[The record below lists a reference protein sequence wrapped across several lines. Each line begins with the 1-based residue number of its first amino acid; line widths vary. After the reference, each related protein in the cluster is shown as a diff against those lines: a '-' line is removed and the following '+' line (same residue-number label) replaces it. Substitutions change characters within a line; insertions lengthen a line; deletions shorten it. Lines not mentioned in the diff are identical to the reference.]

1 MSSDALQRPSLVRR
15 MAAMLWFAAVLAYL
29 ITLVSMVAGANYLI
43 ERNLDQQA
51 RQLLPVF
58 DDLSVQVLLSPES
71 SARSRISNYA
81 ARIPDIGLVR
91 VYDQRTLAVLAEY
104 HKSGAPA
111 FEPLE
116 QRRAALM
123 SANGAAISH
132 VERLLGVGRSIQAF
146 APIRQVIQRSELLD
160 YGLAPHAETSETVG
174 FIEIGMDFAPSR
186 NSVFAGALV
195 ALGVLSL
202 VLLAGLTAIIG
213 RMRNALRPL
222 HNLQGA
228 LARIAEGDF
237 DASVGDGPADRE
249 VATIR
254 DAIGTTIVA
263 LRQREAE
270 RNEAVRAKVM
280 ADEANLAK
288 GTFLANMSHE
298 IRTPMNGVIGMLEL
312 LLDTDLAASQRQFAS
327 VAHTS
332 AESLLSLINDILD
345 FSKIEAGKLDLE
357 AIPFDLL
364 HELETLASGQAL
376 AAQARGLDLVVNYPA
391 HLPHMLVGDPFRI
404 GQVVANLLSNAIKF
418 TAAGHVLLDVRVL
431 DQRAQHCR
439 LRISVTDT
447 GIGLQ
452 DEQFETIFDKFTQ
465 ADASTTRRFGGTG
478 LGLSICKLLVEMM
491 GGRIGATSEQGK
503 GSTFWFELDL
513 ALACVTRAAIEP
525 GSLAG
530 LRVLC
535 IDSHDVQCA
544 ARNEQFALHGILTE
558 SVDSGRAGLD
568 ALAIGAAAQQPFAV
582 VLIDHQQSDIDA
594 ETLGAMIKADRRFSS
609 ALLVIVG
616 ALSDAADCAR
626 YAHAGYAAFLS
637 KPVPQQ
643 ALIDTLKA
651 LRASLSIGIALPF
664 MNFNK
669 APAAVAEPTPPA
681 MPLAGH
687 CILAVDDNPV
697 NLQVVSHMLERLGAE
712 VDLAENGRVAV
723 HMFLA
728 KPYAAILM
736 DCQMPE
742 LDGYQAV
749 AEIRH
754 LESAMMATQGA
765 AGQRRIPVIALTAH
779 ALEGEREKCI
789 DAGMDDFLTKPLR
802 SAALREKLAC
812 WLTPGA
818 GPCDAQEGEEA
829 EEKETEG
836 DSVEAARRQFGATF
850 PQLARLFLADT
861 PRRIAALDAAVAAG
875 QACQVAEIAHMLAGS
890 ASALGAL
897 ALSEQCK
904 VLELAAL
911 GADLEAVGAASAVIG
926 EQYQIINA
934 RLVGMLPDQMPQ

>member
-1 MSSDALQRPSLVRR
+1 MSSDAMQRPSLVRR
-15 MAAMLWFAAVLAYL
+15 MAAMLWFAAVLAYV

-51 RQLLPVF
+51 RQLLPMF

-71 SARSRISNYA
+71 SARSRISSYA

-91 VYDQRTLAVLAEY
+91 VYDRRNLAVLAEY
-104 HKSGAPA
+104 HKSGSPA
-111 FEPLE
+111 FERLDPA
-116 QRRAALM
+116 RAASM
-123 SANGAAISH
+123 SAHGAAISR

-160 YGLAPHAETSETVG
+160 YGMAPHAETSETVG

-186 NSVFAGALV
+186 NAVYGGALV
-195 ALGVLSL
+195 TLGVLSL
-202 VLLAGLTAIIG
+202 VLLAAMSAIIG

-222 HNLQGA
+222 HNLQEA

-280 ADEANLAK
+280 ADESNVAK

-312 LLDTDLAASQRQFAS
+312 LLDTELAESQRQFAS

-391 HLPHMLVGDPFRI
+391 HLPQMLVGDPCRI

-418 TAAGHVLLDVRVL
+418 TAAGYVLLDVRLVG
-431 DQRAQHCR
+431 QWPQHCR
-439 LRISVTDT
+439 LRIAVTDT
-447 GIGLQ
+447 GIGLAN
-452 DEQFETIFDKFTQ
+452 EHLETIFDKFTQ
-465 ADASTTRRFGGTG
+465 ADPSTTRRFGGTG

-491 GGRIGATSEQGK
+491 GGTIGAHSAQGK

-513 ALACVTRAAIEP
+513 ALAGVTRPAIEP

-535 IDSHDVQCA
+535 IDSHDAQCA
-544 ARNEQFALHGILTE
+544 ARREQFVEHGILAD

-568 ALAIGAAAQQPFAV
+568 ALAIAAAAQQPYAV
-582 VLIDHQQSDIDA
+582 VLIDHQQPDIDP
-594 ETLGAMIKADRRFSS
+594 ETLGAMIKADRRYSN

-616 ALSDAADCAR
+616 ALSDAADSGR
-626 YAHAGYAAFLS
+626 YAHAGYAALLS

-651 LRASLSIGIALPF
+651 LRTSLSIGIALPF
-664 MNFNK
+664 MNFSSPPAVIAV
-669 APAAVAEPTPPA
+669 APAAPP
-681 MPLAGH
+681 PLAGH
-687 CILAVDDNPV
+687 RILAVDDNPV

-712 VDLAENGRVAV
+712 VDLAENGRIAV

-754 LESAMMATQGA
+754 LESAMVTAQGPT
-765 AGQRRIPVIALTAH
+765 GQRRIPVIALTAH

-789 DAGMDDFLTKPLR
+789 NAGMDDFLTKPLR
-802 SAALREKLAC
+802 AAALRDKLAC

-818 GPCDAQEGEEA
+818 GPCDAGDEA
-829 EEKETEG
+829 VEG
-836 DSVEAARRQFGATF
+836 DPVEAARRLFGEKFAE
-850 PQLARLFLADT
+850 LARLFLDDT
-861 PRRIAALDAAVAAG
+861 PPRMAALAAALNTADG
-875 QACQVAEIAHMLAGS
+875 ARLAEISHTLAGS
-890 ASALGAL
+890 ASAVGAL
-897 ALSEQCK
+897 AMSDRCK
-904 VLELAAL
+904 ALEKASLNGDGAAIRLASAAL
-911 GADLEAVGAASAVIG
+911 G
-926 EQYQIINA
+926 EQYALIEA
-934 RLVGMLPDQMPQ
+934 RLLALLEP

>member
-1 MSSDALQRPSLVRR
+1 MSSDAQARPSLVRR
-15 MAAMLWFAAVLAYL
+15 MAAMLWFASVLAYV

-58 DDLSVQVLLSPES
+58 DDLAAQVLLSPES
-71 SARSRISNYA
+71 SARSRISAYA

-91 VYDQRTLAVLAEY
+91 VYDKRTLDILAEY
-104 HKSGAPA
+104 HKPGAPA
-111 FEPLE
+111 FEHLDTSN
-116 QRRAALM
+116 AAAM
-123 SANGAAISH
+123 AANGAAISQ
-132 VERLLGVGRSIQAF
+132 VDRLMGVGQAIQAF
-146 APIRQVIQRSELLD
+146 APIRQVVQGSELLD
-160 YGLAPHAETSETVG
+160 YGSAPQAETSETVG

-186 NSVFAGALV
+186 NSVYAAALV
-195 ALGVLSL
+195 TLGVLSL
-202 VLLAGLTAIIG
+202 VLLAGLSAIIG

-270 RNEAVRAKVM
+270 RNEAVRAKVL

-312 LLDTDLAASQRQFAS
+312 LLDTDLADSQRQFAS
-327 VAHTS
+327 VAHAS

-376 AAQARGLDLVVNYPA
+376 AAQAKGLELVVNYPA
-391 HLPHMLVGDPFRI
+391 HLPQMLVGDPCRI

-418 TAAGHVLLDVRVL
+418 TSGGHVLVDVREVG
-431 DQRAQHCR
+431 QWPQHSR
-439 LRISVTDT
+439 LRIAVVDS
-447 GIGLQ
+447 GIGLAS
-452 DEQFETIFDKFTQ
+452 EQLDTIFDKFTQ

-491 GGRIGATSEQGK
+491 GGTIGATSEQGK

-513 ALACVTRAAIEP
+513 ALAGVTRAAIEP

-535 IDSHDVQCA
+535 IDSHDAQSAV
-544 ARNEQFALHGILTE
+544 RKEQFIQHGILAD
-558 SVDSGRAGLD
+558 SVDSGLAGLD
-568 ALAIGAAAQQPFAV
+568 ALAIAAAAQQPYAV

-594 ETLGAMIKADRRFSS
+594 ETLGAMIKADRRYSS
-609 ALLVIVG
+609 ALLVIMS
-616 ALSDAADCAR
+616 ALSDAADSER

-643 ALIDTLKA
+643 TLIDTLKA

-664 MNFNK
+664 MNFSSQ
-669 APAAVAEPTPPA
+669 AATAGVPALGTEPA
-681 MPLAGH
+681 PLAGRA
-687 CILAVDDNPV
+687 ILAVDDNPV
-697 NLQVVSHMLERLGAE
+697 NLQVVSLMLERLGAE

-754 LESAMMATQGA
+754 LESAMLATPGA
-765 AGQRRIPVIALTAH
+765 AQQARVPVIALTAH
-779 ALEGEREKCI
+779 ALEGEREKCLK
-789 DAGMDDFLTKPLR
+789 AGMDDFLTKPLR
-802 SAALREKLAC
+802 AAALRDKLTC

-818 GPCDAQEGEEA
+818 GPCDGDADEVV
-829 EEKETEG
+829 EG
-836 DSVEAARRQFGATF
+836 DPVEAARDLFGAKF
-850 PQLARLFLADT
+850 AQLSQLFLADT
-861 PRRIAALDAAVAAG
+861 PKRMAALGAAADAGDGKLVAD
-875 QACQVAEIAHMLAGS
+875 IAHTLAGS
-890 ASALGAL
+890 ASAVGAL
-897 ALSEQCK
+897 TMSDLCK
-904 VLELAAL
+904 ALELEARA
-911 GADLEAVGAASAVIG
+911 GQGQALEAACGAIG
-926 EQYQIINA
+926 VQYALIDA
-934 RLVGMLPDQMPQ
+934 RLRAMLT

>member
-1 MSSDALQRPSLVRR
+1 MSSKAVMRPSLVRR
-15 MAAMLWFAAVLAYL
+15 MAAMLWFASVLSYV

-51 RQLLPVF
+51 RQLLPLF
-58 DDLSVQVLLSPES
+58 DDLSAQVLLSPES

-81 ARIPDIGLVR
+81 ARIPDIGVVR
-91 VYDQRTLAVLAEY
+91 VYDRRGLVVLAEY
-104 HKSGAPA
+104 HKPGAPA
-111 FEPLE
+111 FEHLDAA
-116 QRRAALM
+116 RAAAM
-123 SANGAAISH
+123 SSNGAPVSH
-132 VERLLGVGRSIQAF
+132 VERLMGVGRSIQAF
-146 APIRQVIQRSELLD
+146 APIRQVVQRSELLD
-160 YGLAPHAETSETVG
+160 YDIAPQAETSETVG

-186 NSVFAGALV
+186 NSVYAGALV
-195 ALGVLSL
+195 TLGILSL
-202 VLLAGLTAIIG
+202 VLLAGLSAIIG

-222 HNLQGA
+222 HNLQDA

-280 ADEANLAK
+280 ADESNLAK

-312 LLDTDLAASQRQFAS
+312 LLDTELADSQRQFAS
-327 VAHTS
+327 VAHAS

-376 AAQARGLDLVVNYPA
+376 AAQAKGLELVVNYPA
-391 HLPHMLVGDPFRI
+391 HLPQMLVGDPSRI

-418 TAAGHVLLDVRVL
+418 TAAGHVLVDVQL
-431 DQRAQHCR
+431 AGQWPQHCR
-439 LRISVTDT
+439 LRIAVIDT
-447 GIGLQ
+447 GIGLEA
-452 DEQFETIFDKFTQ
+452 EQLGTIFDKFTQ

-491 GGRIGATSEQGK
+491 GGAIGATSLQGK

-513 ALACVTRAAIEP
+513 AYAGVTRAAIEP

-535 IDSHDVQCA
+535 IDSHDAQCA
-544 ARNEQFALHGILTE
+544 VRKEQFDQHGILAD
-558 SVDSGRAGLD
+558 SVDSGLAGLD
-568 ALAIGAAAQQPFAV
+568 ALAIAAAAQQPYAV
-582 VLIDHQQSDIDA
+582 VLIDHQQPDIDV
-594 ETLGAMIKADRRFSS
+594 ETLGAMIKADRRYSN

-616 ALSDAADCAR
+616 ALSDAADSQR

-643 ALIDTLKA
+643 TLIDTLKA

-664 MNFNK
+664 MNFSSQ
-669 APAAVAEPTPPA
+669 AAVARAAEAPPA
-681 MPLAGH
+681 AKPLAGR

-697 NLQVVSHMLERLGAE
+697 NLQVVSHMLERLGAQ

-754 LESAMMATQGA
+754 LETAMHAAQGGA
-765 AGQRRIPVIALTAH
+765 AQQRVPVIALTAH

-802 SAALREKLAC
+802 AAALREKLMC
-812 WLTPGA
+812 WLSPDA
-818 GPCDAQEGEEA
+818 GPCEDSFEVDALA
-829 EEKETEG
+829 G
-836 DSVEAARRQFGATF
+836 DPVEAARQLFGAKY
-850 PQLARLFLADT
+850 PQLARLFLGDSPA
-861 PRRIAALDAAVAAG
+861 RISALETALGAG
-875 QACQVAEIAHMLAGS
+875 DMQQIAQIAHAMVGS
-890 ASALGAL
+890 ASAVGAL

-904 VLELAAL
+904 ALELAARA
-911 GADLEAVGAASAVIG
+911 GQIEKIAAANAALR
-926 EQYQIINA
+926 EQYALIDA
-934 RLVGMLPDQMPQ
+934 RLQSMLAS

>member
-1 MSSDALQRPSLVRR
+1 MSSDAAARPSLVRR
-15 MAAMLWFAAVLAYL
+15 MAAMLWFASVLSYV
-29 ITLVSMVAGANYLI
+29 IMLVSMVAGANYLI

-51 RQLLPVF
+51 RQLLPAF

-81 ARIPDIGLVR
+81 TRIPDIGVVR
-91 VYDQRTLAVLAEY
+91 VYDKRGLVVLAEY
-104 HKSGAPA
+104 YKPGGPA
-111 FEPLE
+111 FERLDPV
-116 QRRAALM
+116 RAAFM
-123 SANGAAISH
+123 AEHGTTVTH
-132 VERLLGVGRSIQAF
+132 VERLMGVGRSIQAF
-146 APIRQVIQRSELLD
+146 APVRQVVQRSELLD
-160 YGLAPHAETSETVG
+160 YGMAPQAETSETVG
-174 FIEIGMDFAPSR
+174 YIEVGMDFAPSR
-186 NSVFAGALV
+186 NSVYAGALV
-195 ALGVLSL
+195 TLGVLSL
-202 VLLAGLTAIIG
+202 VLLAALSAIIG

-222 HNLQGA
+222 NNLQDA

-280 ADEANLAK
+280 ADESNLAK

-312 LLDTDLAASQRQFAS
+312 LLDTDLADSQRQFAS
-327 VAHTS
+327 VAHAS

-364 HELETLASGQAL
+364 RELETLASGQAL
-376 AAQARGLDLVVNYPA
+376 AAQSKGLDLVVNYPD
-391 HLPHMLVGDPFRI
+391 HLPQMVVGDPGRI

-418 TAAGHVLLDVRVL
+418 TSAGHVLVEVALAG
-431 DQRAQHCR
+431 QWPQHCR
-439 LRISVTDT
+439 LRIAVADT
-447 GIGLQ
+447 GIGLAS
-452 DEQFETIFDKFTQ
+452 EQLDTIFDKFTQ

-491 GGRIGATSEQGK
+491 GGQIGASSVDGK

-513 ALACVTRAAIEP
+513 AYAGVTRAAIEP

-535 IDSHDVQCA
+535 IDSHDTQSAVRQ
-544 ARNEQFALHGILTE
+544 EQFVRHGILAD
-558 SVDSGRAGLD
+558 SVDSGLAGLD
-568 ALAIGAAAQQPFAV
+568 ALAIAAAAQQPYAV
-582 VLIDHQQSDIDA
+582 VLIDHQQPDIDA
-594 ETLGAMIKADRRFSS
+594 ETLGAMIKADRRYSS
-609 ALLVIVG
+609 ALLVIMS
-616 ALSDAADCAR
+616 ALADAADCQR

-643 ALIDTLKA
+643 TLIDTLKA

-664 MNFNK
+664 MNFSSG
-669 APAAVAEPTPPA
+669 AAAVERASDT
-681 MPLAGH
+681 PLAGQ

-697 NLQVVSHMLERLGAE
+697 NLQVVSLMLERLGAE

-723 HMFLA
+723 HKFLA
-728 KPYAAILM
+728 RPYAAILM

-754 LESAMMATQGA
+754 LESVMLSAQGA
-765 AGQRRIPVIALTAH
+765 PAQRRLPVIALTAH

-789 DAGMDDFLTKPLR
+789 AAGMDDFLTKPLR
-802 SAALREKLAC
+802 ASALREKLLA
-812 WLTPGA
+812 WLAPGA
-818 GPCDAQEGEEA
+818 APCAREDDA
-829 EEKETEG
+829 
-836 DSVEAARRQFGATF
+836 DIDPVLAARELFGAKF
-850 PQLARLFLADT
+850 PQLARLFLDDT
-861 PRRIAALDAAVAAG
+861 PKRMAALEAAVDARDV
-875 QACQVAEIAHMLAGS
+875 QRIRDIAHTLAGS
-890 ASALGAL
+890 ASAVGAQ
-897 ALSEQCK
+897 ALSDQCK
-904 VLELAAL
+904 VLELAARD
-911 GADLEAVGAASAVIG
+911 GQMETIDSASAAISA
-926 EQYQIINA
+926 QYAIIDA
-934 RLVGMLPDQMPQ
+934 RLRAMLD

>member
-15 MAAMLWFAAVLAYL
+15 MAAMLWFASVLSYV
-29 ITLVSMVAGANYLI
+29 IMLVSMVAGANYLI

-58 DDLSVQVLLSPES
+58 DDLSVQVLLSPQS
-71 SARSRISNYA
+71 SARSRIGNYA
-81 ARIPDIGLVR
+81 ARIPDIGVVR
-91 VYDQRTLAVLAEY
+91 VYDKRGLTVLAEY
-104 HKSGAPA
+104 RKPGAPA
-111 FEPLE
+111 FRWLD
-116 QRRAALM
+116 QARADAM
-123 SANGAAISH
+123 SANGAPISH
-132 VERLLGVGRSIQAF
+132 VERLMGVGRSIQAF
-146 APIRQVIQRSELLD
+146 APIRQVVQRSELLD
-160 YGLAPHAETSETVG
+160 YGMAPQAETSETVG
-174 FIEIGMDFAPSR
+174 FLEIGMDFAPSR
-186 NSVFAGALV
+186 NSVYAGALV
-195 ALGVLSL
+195 TLGALSL
-202 VLLAGLTAIIG
+202 VLLAGLSAIIG
-213 RMRNALRPL
+213 RMRIALRPL
-222 HNLQGA
+222 HNLQDA

-263 LRQREAE
+263 LRQREQE

-280 ADEANLAK
+280 ADESNLAK

-312 LLDTDLAASQRQFAS
+312 LLDTDLADSQRQFAS
-327 VAHTS
+327 VAHAS

-376 AAQARGLDLVVNYPA
+376 AAQGKGLDLVVDYPP
-391 HLPHMLVGDPFRI
+391 HLPHMLVGDPGRI

-418 TAAGHVLLDVRVL
+418 TSAGHVLVEVQLAG
-431 DQRAQHCR
+431 QWQQGCR
-439 LRISVTDT
+439 LRIAVRDT
-447 GIGLQ
+447 GIGLA
-452 DEQFETIFDKFTQ
+452 DEQLETIFEKFTQ
-465 ADASTTRRFGGTG
+465 ADPSTTRRFGGTG

-491 GGRIGATSEQGK
+491 GGTIGAASEPGK

-513 ALACVTRAAIEP
+513 ALAGVTQAVIEP

-530 LRVLC
+530 MRVLC
-535 IDSHDVQCA
+535 IDSHDAQCA
-544 ARNEQFALHGILTE
+544 VRKEQFIGHGIVSDT
-558 SVDSGRAGLD
+558 VDSGRAALD
-568 ALAIGAAAQQPFAV
+568 ALAIAAAAQQPYAV
-582 VLIDHQQSDIDA
+582 ALIDHQQSDIDA
-594 ETLGAMIKADRRFSS
+594 ETLGAMIKAERRYSDT
-609 ALLVIVG
+609 LLVIVG
-616 ALSDAADCAR
+616 AMSDAADSER

-643 ALIDTLKA
+643 TLIDTLKA

-664 MNFNK
+664 MNFSSPQ
-669 APAAVAEPTPPA
+669 AAGPQAGSPAAR
-681 MPLAGH
+681 PLAGRA
-687 CILAVDDNPV
+687 ILAVDDNPV
-697 NLQVVSHMLERLGAE
+697 NLEVVRHMLQRLGAE

-728 KPYAAILM
+728 KPYALILM

-754 LESAMMATQGA
+754 LESAMMATMG
-765 AGQRRIPVIALTAH
+765 AGQARVPVIALTAH

-802 SAALREKLAC
+802 AAALREKLMC

-818 GPCDAQEGEEA
+818 GPCDGDLDNEVE
-829 EEKETEG
+829 EG
-836 DSVEAARRQFGATF
+836 DPVEAARRQFGAKF
-850 PQLARLFLADT
+850 PQLARLFLIDT
-861 PRRIAALDAAVAAG
+861 PKRMDALNAAV
-875 QACQVAEIAHMLAGS
+875 QARDARSVAEIAHTLAGS

-897 ALSEQCK
+897 ALADQCK
-904 VLELAAL
+904 ALELESRD
-911 GADLEAVGAASAVIG
+911 GRLEAIDAAGAAIRAEYDVID
-926 EQYQIINA
+926 A
-934 RLVGMLPDQMPQ
+934 RLQAMLRA

>member
-1 MSSDALQRPSLVRR
+1 
-15 MAAMLWFAAVLAYL
+15 
-29 ITLVSMVAGANYLI
+29 
-43 ERNLDQQA
+43 
-51 RQLLPVF
+51 
-58 DDLSVQVLLSPES
+58 VLLSPES
-71 SARSRISNYA
+71 SARSRLSNYA
-81 ARIPDIGLVR
+81 ARIPDIGVVR
-91 VYDQRTLAVLAEY
+91 VYDKRKLVVLAEY
-104 HKSGAPA
+104 HKPGAA
-111 FEPLE
+111 KFEPLDAA
-116 QRRAALM
+116 RAAIMLEH
-123 SANGAAISH
+123 GAPISH
-132 VERLLGVGRSIQAF
+132 VERLMGVGRSIQAF
-146 APIRQVIQRSELLD
+146 APIRQVVQRSELLD
-160 YGLAPHAETSETVG
+160 YGTAPQAETSETVG
-174 FIEIGMDFAPSR
+174 YLEIGMDFAPSR
-186 NSVFAGALV
+186 NSVYAGALV
-195 ALGVLSL
+195 TLGVLSL
-202 VLLAGLTAIIG
+202 VLLAALSAIIG
-213 RMRNALRPL
+213 RMRSALRPL
-222 HNLQGA
+222 HNLQEA
-228 LARIAEGDF
+228 LARIAAGDF

-270 RNEAVRAKVM
+270 RNEAVRAKVL
-280 ADEANLAK
+280 ADESNLAK

-312 LLDTDLAASQRQFAS
+312 LLDTDLADSQRQFAG
-327 VAHTS
+327 VAHAS

-376 AAQARGLDLVVNYPA
+376 AAQAKGLELVVNYPS
-391 HLPHMLVGDPFRI
+391 HLPQMLVGDPCRI

-418 TAAGHVLLDVRVL
+418 TAAGHVLVEVQLAG
-431 DQRAQHCR
+431 QWPQHCR
-439 LRISVTDT
+439 LRICVRDT
-447 GIGLQ
+447 GIGLAP
-452 DEQFETIFDKFTQ
+452 EQLDTIFDKFTQ

-491 GGRIGATSEQGK
+491 GGTIGASSEQGK
-503 GSTFWFELDL
+503 GSNFWFELDL
-513 ALACVTRAAIEP
+513 AHANVPRAAIEP

-535 IDSHDVQCA
+535 IDSHDAQCA
-544 ARNEQFALHGILTE
+544 VRQAQFDQHGILAD

-568 ALAIGAAAQQPFAV
+568 ALAIAAAAQQPYAV
-582 VLIDHQQSDIDA
+582 VLIDHQQPDIDA
-594 ETLGAMIKADRRFSS
+594 ETLGAMIKSDRRFAS
-609 ALLVIVG
+609 ALLVIVS
-616 ALSDAADCAR
+616 ALSDSADSQR

-643 ALIDTLKA
+643 TLIDTLKA

-664 MNFNK
+664 MNFSSQAAAAG
-669 APAAVAEPTPPA
+669 APAGGQGGA
-681 MPLAGH
+681 MPLAGQ

-697 NLQVVSHMLERLGAE
+697 NLQVVSHMLGRLGAE

-754 LESAMMATQGA
+754 LESAMMAAQGA
-765 AGQRRIPVIALTAH
+765 YGQRRVPIIALTAH

-802 SAALREKLAC
+802 AAALREKLLCHLA
-812 WLTPGA
+812 PDA
-818 GPCDAQEGEEA
+818 APCDSAFEDDFA
-829 EEKETEG
+829 AG
-836 DSVEAARRQFGATF
+836 DPVDAARRLFGDKF

-861 PRRIAALDAAVAAG
+861 PKRMAALDAAVDARDAALI
-875 QACQVAEIAHMLAGS
+875 ADIAHTLAGS
-890 ASALGAL
+890 ASAVGAFE
-897 ALSEQCK
+897 LSDQCK
-904 VLELAAL
+904 VLEKASREGVAEEIEL
-911 GADLEAVGAASAVIG
+911 ASAAIVAEYEVID
-926 EQYQIINA
+926 A
-934 RLVGMLPDQMPQ
+934 RLQRMLAPDA

>member
-15 MAAMLWFAAVLAYL
+15 MAAMLWFAAVLAYV

-58 DDLSVQVLLSPES
+58 DDLSAQVLLSPES
-71 SARSRISNYA
+71 SARSRISSYA
-81 ARIPDIGLVR
+81 ARIPDIGVVR
-91 VYDQRTLAVLAEY
+91 VYDRRTLLVLAEY
-104 HKSGAPA
+104 HKPGAPA
-111 FEPLE
+111 FDKLD
-116 QRRAALM
+116 RTRAAAMGAHGAPLTRVDRLM
-123 SANGAAISH
+123 
-132 VERLLGVGRSIQAF
+132 GVGRSIQAF
-146 APIRQVIQRSELLD
+146 APVRQVVQRSELID
-160 YGLAPHAETSETVG
+160 YDMAPQAETSETVG

-186 NSVFAGALV
+186 NSVFAAALV
-195 ALGVLSL
+195 TLGVLSL
-202 VLLAGLTAIIG
+202 VLLAGLSAIIG

-222 HNLQGA
+222 HNLQDA

-280 ADEANLAK
+280 ADESNLAK

-312 LLDTDLAASQRQFAS
+312 LLDTDLADGQRQFAS
-327 VAHTS
+327 VAHAS

-364 HELETLASGQAL
+364 RELETLASGQAL
-376 AAQARGLDLVVNYPA
+376 AAQAKGLELVVNYPP
-391 HLPHMLVGDPFRI
+391 HLPKMLVGDPSRI

-418 TAAGHVLLDVRVL
+418 TAAGHVLVDVQL
-431 DQRAQHCR
+431 AGQWPQHCR
-439 LRISVTDT
+439 LRIAVTDT
-447 GIGLQ
+447 GIGLESAQ
-452 DEQFETIFDKFTQ
+452 LDTIFDKFTQ

-491 GGRIGATSEQGK
+491 GGAIGATSVHGK

-513 ALACVTRAAIEP
+513 AYAGVARPAVEP

-535 IDSHDVQCA
+535 IDSHDAQCA
-544 ARNEQFALHGILTE
+544 ARMEQFIQHGILAD
-558 SVDSGRAGLD
+558 SVDSALAGLD
-568 ALAIGAAAQQPFAV
+568 ALAIAAAAQQPYAV
-582 VLIDHQQSDIDA
+582 VLVDHQLPDLDA
-594 ETLGAMIKADRRFSS
+594 ETLGAMIKADRRFSN
-609 ALLVIVG
+609 ALLVIVS
-616 ALSDAADCAR
+616 ALSDAADSQR
-626 YAHAGYAAFLS
+626 YAHAGYAAFLT

-643 ALIDTLKA
+643 TLIDTLKA

-664 MNFNK
+664 MNFSSQS
-669 APAAVAEPTPPA
+669 AVTAAAAAPTPA
-681 MPLAGH
+681 TPLAGQ

-697 NLQVVSHMLERLGAE
+697 NLQVVSHMLQRLGAD
-712 VDLAENGRVAV
+712 VDLAENGREAV

-728 KPYAAILM
+728 KPYGAILM

-754 LESAMMATQGA
+754 LESAMNAAQGSVR
-765 AGQRRIPVIALTAH
+765 GVTHQPRRVPVIALTAH

-802 SAALREKLAC
+802 AAALREKLMC
-812 WLTPGA
+812 WLSPDG
-818 GPCDAQEGEEA
+818 GPCESEFELESAADPLEEA
-829 EEKETEG
+829 
-836 DSVEAARRQFGATF
+836 RQLFGARF
-850 PQLARLFLADT
+850 AQLARLFLADS
-861 PRRIAALDAAVAAG
+861 PKRLEALGAAVAARDVN
-875 QACQVAEIAHMLAGS
+875 AIADIAHTLVGS
-890 ASALGAL
+890 ASAVGAL
-897 ALSEQCK
+897 ALSDHCKALEQAARSGRM
-904 VLELAAL
+904 ELID
-911 GADLEAVGAASAVIG
+911 GASGAIL
-926 EQYQIINA
+926 EQYGIIDA
-934 RLVGMLPDQMPQ
+934 RLQRMLQP